1 MIKISPII
9 HSRTYYCDF
18 NPKFIVRPEGFSD
31 EDISWI
37 RKRILIATSDINRI
51 PDERWICINYK
62 GKIIAGIVC
71 FINRLII
78 KCNANDNNFTKDEKG
93 RNIYAFIGVVIEN
106 KTNNVS
112 IDLNHNFLLNLYNEY
127 IPKLWEKKVL
137 ESIQCKYKEIDKK
150 LINNNNS
157 PIKEKVKSIKNLVIY
172 ETDINDKDLF
182 NYYLSQNK
190 SFCSNIIN
198 FNDVKNIINEDIF
211 SAISTSNNLIKRLNN
226 DTIFMEQAKS
236 NKNITSSRTN
246 YSINN
251 SQEKKTVSLSMNW
264 KLLLIGIIVI
274 LLLIILLKK

>member
-1 MIKISPII
+1 MIII
-9 HSRTYYCDF
+9 
-18 NPKFIVRPEGFSD
+18 
-31 EDISWI
+31 
-37 RKRILIATSDINRI
+37 L
-51 PDERWICINYK
+51 
-62 GKIIAGIVC
+62 
-71 FINRLII
+71 
-78 KCNANDNNFTKDEKG
+78 KDEKG